1 MAAGMV
7 KLMLVCG
14 LALMGLGLV
23 LMLTPG
29 PGVTFLFPGVVP
41 VIAASALLLAGR
53 RREVP

>member
-1 MAAGMV
+1 MV